1 MHAYYPS
8 SSSPN
13 YRLHIFFCHYYLNI
27 NLITD
32 YKNIQ
37 SVKHNNNKP
46 LYNISI
52 KKIFFKNPTQFMP
65 LQIILD
71 EKQAFQFI
79 EQQKSQ
85 STSLRYILHGV
96 NYYQIENNNTLLD
109 TLQYQFLQSIPTNKK
124 EHLSENDFN
133 QIKSFIQQIND
144 YCYILISKEGL

>member
-1 MHAYYPS
+1 
-8 SSSPN
+8 
-13 YRLHIFFCHYYLNI
+13 
-27 NLITD
+27 
-32 YKNIQ
+32 
-37 SVKHNNNKP
+37 
-46 LYNISI
+46 
-52 KKIFFKNPTQFMP
+52 MP

-124 EHLSENDFN
+124 EHLSENDLN